1 MYTYVGLPWWLSGK
15 ESACH
20 CRRHTFG
27 PWVGT
32 IPWRRKWQPLQ
43 YSYLGNP
50 MDSGLSP
57 WGHKE
62 SHATELLNSSNDCG
76 VI

>member
-27 PWVGT
+27 PWGGT

-50 MDSGLSP
+50 MDKGA
-57 WGHKE
+57 WYTTVHGVAE
-62 SHATELLNSSNDCG
+62 ELDMT
-76 VI
+76 

>member
-50 MDSGLSP
+50 MDKGA
-57 WGHKE
+57 WYTTVHGVAE
-62 SHATELLNSSNDCG
+62 ELDMT
-76 VI
+76 

>member
-50 MDSGLSP
+50 MDKGA
-57 WGHKE
+57 WYTTAHGVAE
-62 SHATELLNSSNDCG
+62 ELDMT
-76 VI
+76 